1 MEDAVRAHVRELL
14 ETGSPTEEVARKLG
28 VPRGTV
34 SAIKA
39 HLTMGSYGAGV
50 PGVSSLSETDV
61 EEIIENAASL
71 KFGLERDM
79 QNALRRSIHQLNP
92 ALHIIDDGKER
103 RVASGFIDILAED
116 DQGSVVVIE
125 LKPGKAPESAVTQ
138 VLSYIGSL
146 QAEEE
151 SRPVRGI
158 LIAREFTTHTRFA
171 ARAAGIKLVE
181 YGFSFSF
188 AIVDTSSDQVRT
200 LAPDDDEGSS

>member
-1 MEDAVRAHVRELL
+1 MSDEVDLLDTGPDMDDAVRVQVLGLL
-14 ETGSPTEEVARKLG
+14 GTGSSTEEVARKLG
-28 VPRGTV
+28 VPRGSV
-34 SAIKA
+34 SAVKA
-39 HLTMGSYGAGV
+39 RLTMR
-50 PGVSSLSETDV
+50 EMDV
-61 EEIIENAASL
+61 EELIEDVASR

-79 QNALRRSIHQLNP
+79 QDELRRSIHQLDP
-92 ALHIIDDGKER
+92 ALHIIDEGKER

-116 DQGSVVVIE
+116 DQGSLVVIE

-158 LIAREFTTHTRFA
+158 LIARDFTTHTRFA
-171 ARAAGIKLVE
+171 ARAAKIELVE

-188 AIVDTSSDQVRT
+188 AVVDTSSDQVRT
-200 LAPDDDEGSS
+200 PAPDDEGPS